1 MQSAKLPLVSIAICT
16 YNGDRFLKKQLDSLL
31 NQDYPNIEII
41 AVDDCSNDDTREIL
55 KEYSQKDKRLKSY
68 QNEKNLGY
76 ARNFEKAIKLCTGDL
91 IALADQDDIWESN
104 KIRVLMDSIG
114 DGILVYHDSDFI
126 DEQDK
131 RIGDNT
137 MASRFKM
144 YHGESALPFL
154 LSNCISGHAALF
166 KKELIEFILPFNDAK
181 YHDWW
186 IAYVAFNVGKVKFL
200 DEVLVHYRQH
210 QTSITDTLKRRESDT
225 LPKKLKGLD
234 RLSVDQKWLN
244 YCAGFKYN
252 KEPVLIDGACT
263 LFINLIKGKGK
274 LRCMVFMMKYF
285 DLLFYII
292 TYKRKGFISRLNFVR
307 KLCFA

>member
-1 MQSAKLPLVSIAICT
+1 MQSAKPPLVSIAICT

-31 NQDYPNIEII
+31 NQDYAHIEII
-41 AVDDCSNDDTREIL
+41 AVDDCSNDDTWEIL
-55 KEYSQKDKRLKSY
+55 KEYNQKDKRLKSY

-76 ARNFEKAIKLCTGDL
+76 ARNFEKAIELCTGDF

-104 KIRVLMDSIG
+104 KIGVLMDSID

-166 KKELIEFILPFNDAK
+166 RKELVEFILPFNDAK

-186 IAYVAFNVGKVKFL
+186 IAYVAFNIGKVKFA
-200 DEVLVHYRQH
+200 DEILVHYRQH
-210 QTSITDTLKRRESDT
+210 QTSITDTLKRREANAR
-225 LPKKLKGLD
+225 PKKLKGLD
-234 RLSVDQKWLN
+234 RLSVDQKWLG
-244 YCAGFKYN
+244 YCSEFKYN
-252 KEPVLIDGACT
+252 KEPVLIDQACA

-274 LRCMVFMMKYF
+274 LRCMIFMMKYF